1 MSVGLPLSVGQEAMW
16 FLHRTAPDS
25 AAYNVV
31 TAVRIGGDADVARL
45 ADAVRAAVERHDLTR
60 SVFTE
65 VDGEPRRLVGD
76 AGAVGLETRDAYGPV
91 REVIT
96 ELGSRPFHLA
106 DGEMPARFTLILP
119 GGVATDAVLVLVA
132 HHVATDAMSQ
142 WILMG
147 DVFDAYREPGAER
160 QPAAGTYAGFVEAE
174 RQWLEG
180 PERKRSADFWRD
192 ACAGAVAGELPADRP
207 RPERQ
212 TFAGASFVS
221 RLPDDVAD
229 RLRPAAVATGV
240 TPFGFLLGVFQGLLH
255 RYSGQGDFVIGCS
268 AMTRSDRSVR
278 DVVGYLVNPVVVRAG
293 FDGSTTFADAA
304 RAAQDGIVTGI
315 RHARYPLPTLVVDLG
330 LPRTANRA
338 PLFQITFTMVGHN
351 PRVPLSALLPADMGE
366 GPELDYHGL
375 RLTQIDIPQM
385 EGQFDLTVDI
395 RQVGDALVAL
405 YRYNTDLFDRETI
418 EHLAGHYERM
428 VRAAIDDPDRTV
440 VRAPLMDEAERLQV
454 LALGGG

>member
-16 FLHRTAPDS
+16 FLHRSAPDS
-25 AAYNVV
+25 PAYNVV
-31 TAVRIGGDADVARL
+31 TAMRIGGDVDVPRL
-45 ADAVRAAVERHDLTR
+45 AGAVREAVERHDVTR

-65 VDGEPRRLVGD
+65 VDGEPRRFAGD
-76 AGAVGLETRDAYGPV
+76 ADAVGLATRDAHGSV
-91 REVIT
+91 HEVIQ
-96 ELGSRPFHLA
+96 ELGRRPFRLA
-106 DGEMPARFTLILP
+106 DGEMPARFTLIRP
-119 GGVATDAVLVLVA
+119 GGAATDAVLVLVA

-160 QPAAGTYAGFVEAE
+160 PPAAGTFADFVEAE
-174 RQWLEG
+174 RTWLEG
-180 PERKRSADFWRD
+180 PERKRAAAFWRD

-207 RPERQ
+207 RPEKQ
-212 TFAGASFVS
+212 TFSGASYAS
-221 RLPDDVAD
+221 RLPADVAD
-229 RLRPAAVATGV
+229 RLRPSAVAAGV

-255 RYSGQGDFVIGCS
+255 RYSGQGDFVVGCS
-268 AMTRSDRSVR
+268 AMTRSDRAVR
-278 DVVGYLVNPVVVRAG
+278 DVVGYLVNPVVARAR
-293 FDGSTTFADAA
+293 FDVDTTFADAA
-304 RAAQDGIVTGI
+304 RAAQDGVVTGI

-330 LPRTANRA
+330 VPRTANRA

-375 RLTQIDIPQM
+375 RLTQIDVPQM

-405 YRYNTDLFDRETI
+405 YRYNTDLFDRGTI
-418 EHLAGHYERM
+418 ELLAGHYERM
-428 VRAAIDDPDRTV
+428 LRVAIDDPDCTV
-440 VRAPLMDEAERLQV
+440 VRAPLMDEAERLRV